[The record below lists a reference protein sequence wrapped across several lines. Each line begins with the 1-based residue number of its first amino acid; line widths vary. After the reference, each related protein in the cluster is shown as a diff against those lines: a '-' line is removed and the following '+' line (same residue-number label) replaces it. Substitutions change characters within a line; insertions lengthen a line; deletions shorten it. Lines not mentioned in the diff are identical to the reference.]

1 MSTERRTADD
11 LLARYPEH
19 IRELA
24 EHARRFVRRVLPDIN
39 EGVDATAPLFGYGHG
54 PGYRGAVATLIL
66 SQTGVKLG
74 LVGGAHMPDPRG
86 LLEGTGKVHRYVQLR
101 SVTDLEQP
109 GISAL
114 LKLAS
119 RDCRARLRE
128 SATADREGPKAAKTS
143 AAAKR
148 SR

>member
-1 MSTERRTADD
+1 VSSAPRTADD
-11 LLARYPEH
+11 LLARYPEP
-19 IRELA
+19 IQELA
-24 EHARRFVRRVLPDIN
+24 AHARRFVRRVVPDIT
-39 EGVDATAPLFGYGHG
+39 ESVDATAPLFGYGHG

-74 LVGGAHMPDPRG
+74 LVGGANMPDPRG
-86 LLEGTGKVHRYVQLR
+86 LLEGEGKVHRYVQLR
-101 SVTDLEQP
+101 HVKDLEQP

-119 RDCRARLRE
+119 RNCRERLRE
-128 SATADREGPKAAKTS
+128 SASVDRDGARAARKTAGAR
-143 AAAKR
+143 R